1 MEGLLVLLLFT
12 LLLSA
17 MIGIRVVLDRVDRGR
32 IRSYVAARGGC
43 AEEIRWDPFG
53 YGWFGDQNRIYRVTY
68 VNRKGN
74 RHVATCKTSV
84 LAGVYWAEDA
94 KVSGDPSPAEP
105 RNTAQDFDEEVWRLK
120 EENAQLQN
128 EVERMRQ
135 QMRGLR

>member
-12 LLLSA
+12 LLLFA
-17 MIGIRVVLDRVDRGR
+17 VIGIRVVLDRVDRGR
-32 IRSYVAARGGC
+32 IRAYVADRGGR

-94 KVSGDPSPAEP
+94 KVSGDSPPAAP
-105 RNTAQDFDEEVWRLK
+105 RDTAQDFDEEICRLK
-120 EENAQLQN
+120 EENAQLQD
-128 EVERMRQ
+128 EVGRLRR
-135 QMRGLR
+135 QMRGPQ